1 MTSEILEKVQKVFA
15 NISVKE
21 FMTKDVIYVKPDRTV
36 AQVKEILRL
45 KRISGVPVVDDNNI
59 VVGIISIEDIIKCLE
74 NSTLNESVNE
84 HMTKNVV
91 CLSEDATLQDVIKH
105 FERYRYGRFPVVD
118 VQGRLVGIVTKND
131 ILAAV
136 ATRLG
141 LLYLHDERRREVLE
155 QDVLSRSLVT
165 GEEIDKKGADFY
177 FKIDYFDV
185 NLAGIGAAQLK
196 KFLISKGIPEQD
208 VRRIAVATYEAE
220 TNVVIH
226 SGGEGEIFCFLAPD
240 RIIVRVE
247 DRGKG
252 IENIELAMKEGYS
265 TAPDY
270 VRELGFGAG
279 MGLPN
284 MKRFSDKMVVL
295 SEKGKGVVV
304 EMVFYLDKNFQEL

>member
-1 MTSEILEKVQKVFA
+1 MIDILEKVQKVFA
-15 NISVKE
+15 NIKVEE
-21 FMTKDVIYVKPDRTV
+21 FMTKDVVYVKPDRTV

-45 KRISGVPVVDDNNI
+45 KRISGVPVVDDEEKVI
-59 VVGIISIEDIIKCLE
+59 GIISIEDIIKSLE
-74 NSTLNESVNE
+74 NGTLNGKVSE
-84 HMTKNVV
+84 HMTKDVI
-91 CLSEDATLQDVIKH
+91 CLSKDMTMQEVMKQ

-118 VQGRLVGIVTKND
+118 EYGKLVGIVTKND

-141 LLYLHDERRREVLE
+141 LLYLHDERRKEVLDG
-155 QDVLSRSLVT
+155 DVLNRSLIT
-165 GEEIDKKGADFY
+165 GEQLNKKGADFY

-196 KFLISKGIPEQD
+196 KFLLSKNIGENL
-208 VRRIAVATYEAE
+208 VRRVAVAAYEAE

-226 SGGEGEIFCFLAPD
+226 SGSEGELYCFITED

-247 DRGKG
+247 DTGKG
-252 IENIELAMKEGYS
+252 IENIELALKEGYS

-295 SEKGKGVVV
+295 SEKGK
-304 EMVFYLDKNFQEL
+304 

>member
-1 MTSEILEKVQKVFA
+1 MIDILEKVQKVFA
-15 NISVKE
+15 NIKVEE
-21 FMTKDVIYVKPDRTV
+21 FMTKDVVYVKPDRTV

-45 KRISGVPVVDDNNI
+45 KRISGVPVVDDEEKVI
-59 VVGIISIEDIIKCLE
+59 GIISIEDIIKSLE
-74 NSTLNESVNE
+74 NGTLNGKVSE
-84 HMTKNVV
+84 HMTKDVI
-91 CLSEDATLQDVIKH
+91 CLSKDTTMQEVMKQ

-118 VQGRLVGIVTKND
+118 EYGKLVGIVTKND

-141 LLYLHDERRREVLE
+141 LLYLHDERRKEVLDG
-155 QDVLSRSLVT
+155 DVLNRSLIT
-165 GEEIDKKGADFY
+165 GEQLNKKGADFY

-196 KFLISKGIPEQD
+196 KFLLSKNIGENL
-208 VRRIAVATYEAE
+208 VRRVAVAAYEAE

-226 SGGEGEIFCFLAPD
+226 SGSEGELYCFITED

-247 DRGKG
+247 DTGKG
-252 IENIELAMKEGYS
+252 IENIELALKEGYS

-304 EMVFYLDKNFQEL
+304 EMVFYLQ

>member
-1 MTSEILEKVQKVFA
+1 MYNLTEILEKVQKVFA
-15 NISVKE
+15 NIKVSE
-21 FMTKDVIYVKPDRTV
+21 FMTKDVVYVKPDRTV

-45 KRISGVPVVDDNNI
+45 KRISGVPVVDDEGK

-74 NSTLNESVNE
+74 NGTLNEHVE
-84 HMTKNVV
+84 KHMTQNVI
-91 CLSEDATLQDVIKH
+91 CLDENSTLQDVIKQ

-118 VQGRLVGIVTKND
+118 NNNRLVGIVTKND

-141 LLYLHDERRREVLE
+141 LLYLHDERRKEVLDE
-155 QDVLSRSLVT
+155 DILNRSLVT

-177 FKIDYFDV
+177 FKVDYFDI
-185 NLAGIGAAQLK
+185 NLAGVGAAQLK
-196 KFLISKGIPEQD
+196 KFLISKGID
-208 VRRIAVATYEAE
+208 SSNVRRVAVATYEAE

-226 SGGEGEIFCFLAPD
+226 SGSEGEIFCFIYPD
-240 RIIVRVE
+240 RIVVRVE
-247 DRGKG
+247 DKGKG
-252 IENIELAMKEGYS
+252 IESIELAMKEGYS

-295 SEKGKGVVV
+295 SEKGKGVIV
-304 EMVFYLDKNFQEL
+304 EMVFYIQPS

>member
-1 MTSEILEKVQKVFA
+1 VTEILEKVQKVFA
-15 NISVKE
+15 NIKVEE
-21 FMTKDVIYVKPDRTV
+21 FMTKDVVYVKPDRTV

-45 KRISGVPVVDDNNI
+45 KRISGVPVVDDDGKVI
-59 VVGIISIEDIIKCLE
+59 GIISIEDIIKSLE
-74 NSTLNESVNE
+74 NGTLNEKVVD

-91 CLSEDATLQDVIKH
+91 CLSNDMTLQDVIKQ

-118 VQGRLVGIVTKND
+118 KDEKLVGIVTKND

-141 LLYLHDERRREVLE
+141 LLYLHDERRKEVL
-155 QDVLSRSLVT
+155 DSDILNRSLIT
-165 GEEIDKKGADFY
+165 GEEINKKGADFY

-185 NLAGIGAAQLK
+185 NLAGVGAAQLK
-196 KFLISKGIPEQD
+196 KFLLNKGIKD
-208 VRRIAVATYEAE
+208 NVVRRVAVAAYEAE

-226 SGGEGEIFCFLAPD
+226 SGSEGELYCFIAED

-247 DRGKG
+247 DSGKG

-304 EMVFYLDKNFQEL
+304 EMVFYLN

>member
-1 MTSEILEKVQKVFA
+1 MTEILEKAQKVFA
-15 NISVKE
+15 NIKIEE
-21 FMTKDVIYVKPDRTV
+21 FMTKDVVYVKPDRTV

-45 KRISGVPVVDDNNI
+45 KRISGVPVVDDDGKVI
-59 VVGIISIEDIIKCLE
+59 GIISIEDIIKSLE
-74 NSTLNESVNE
+74 NGTLHEKVYE
-84 HMTKNVV
+84 HMTSNVI
-91 CLSEDATLQDVIKH
+91 CLNIDMTLQDVIKQ
-105 FERYRYGRFPVVD
+105 FERYKFGRFPVVD
-118 VQGRLVGIVTKND
+118 SENRLVGIVTKND

-141 LLYLHDERRREVLE
+141 LIYLHDERRKEVLDLE
-155 QDVLSRSLVT
+155 ILNRSLIT
-165 GEEIDKKGADFY
+165 GEEINKKGADFY

-196 KFLISKGIPEQD
+196 KFLLNKKIPED
-208 VRRIAVATYEAE
+208 LVRRIAVVTYEAE

-226 SGGEGEIFCFLAPD
+226 SGSDGELYCFITPD

-247 DRGKG
+247 DKGKG

-284 MKRFSDKMVVL
+284 MRRFSDKMVVL

-304 EMVFYLDKNFQEL
+304 EMVFYRK

>member
-1 MTSEILEKVQKVFA
+1 MTEILEKVQKVFA
-15 NISVKE
+15 NIKVTE
-21 FMTKDVIYVKPDRTV
+21 FMTKDIVYVKPDRTV

-45 KRISGVPVVDDNNI
+45 KRISGVPVVDDNNV

-74 NSTLNESVNE
+74 NGTLNEQVNE
-84 HMTKNVV
+84 HMTRKVV
-91 CLSEDATLQDVIKH
+91 CIDEGTTLQDVIKQ
-105 FERYRYGRFPVVD
+105 FERYRYGRFPVID
-118 VQGRLVGIVTKND
+118 KNGALIGIVTKND

-141 LLYLHDERRREVLE
+141 LLYLHDERRKEVLDE
-155 QDVLSRSLVT
+155 DILNRSLVT
-165 GEEIDKKGADFY
+165 GKEIDKKGADFY

-185 NLAGIGAAQLK
+185 KLAGVGAAQLK
-196 KFLISKGIPEQD
+196 RFLLNKGIPDSD
-208 VRRIAVATYEAE
+208 VRRVAVATYEAE

-226 SGGEGEIFCFLAPD
+226 SGSEGEIYCFLAPD

-247 DRGKG
+247 DKGKG

-304 EMVFYLDKNFQEL
+304 EMVFYTTKK

>member
-1 MTSEILEKVQKVFA
+1 MTEILEKVQRVFA
-15 NISVKE
+15 NIKVTE
-21 FMTKDVIYVKPDRTV
+21 FMTKDVVYVKPDRTV

-45 KRISGVPVVDDNNI
+45 KRISGVPVVDDTNR

-74 NSTLNESVNE
+74 NGALYERVSE
-84 HMTKNVV
+84 HMTKNVI
-91 CLSEDATLQDVIKH
+91 CLNEDTTLQDVIKH

-118 VQGRLVGIVTKND
+118 NNGSLIGIVTKND

-141 LLYLHDERRREVLE
+141 LLYLHDERRKEVLDE
-155 QDVLSRSLVT
+155 DILNRSLVT

-185 NLAGIGAAQLK
+185 NLAGVGAAQLK
-196 KFLISKGIPEQD
+196 KFLISKGVLDSD
-208 VRRIAVATYEAE
+208 VRRVAVATYEAE

-226 SGGEGEIFCFLAPD
+226 SGSEGEIFCFLTPD

-247 DRGKG
+247 DKGKG
-252 IENIELAMKEGYS
+252 IESIELAMKEGYS

-295 SEKGKGVVV
+295 SEKGKGVVA
-304 EMVFYLDKNFQEL
+304 EMVFYTNKK

>member
-1 MTSEILEKVQKVFA
+1 MAEILEKVQKVFA
-15 NISVKE
+15 NIKVEE

-45 KRISGVPVVDDNNI
+45 KRISGVPVVDDSGK

-74 NSTLNESVNE
+74 NGKLGDRVDE
-84 HMTKNVV
+84 HMTKDVV
-91 CLSEDATLQDVIKH
+91 CINADATLQDVIKF
-105 FERYRYGRFPVVD
+105 FERYRYGRFPVVNTE
-118 VQGRLVGIVTKND
+118 GKLVGIVTKND

-141 LLYLHDERRREVLE
+141 LIYLHDERRSMVL
-155 QDVLSRSLVT
+155 DSDMLNRSLIT
-165 GEEIDKKGADFY
+165 GEEINKKGADFY
-177 FKIDYFDV
+177 FRIDYFDV

-196 KFLISKGIPEQD
+196 KFLLKKGIDESI
-208 VRRIAVATYEAE
+208 VRKVAVATYEAE
-220 TNVVIH
+220 VNVVIH
-226 SGGEGEIFCFLAPD
+226 SGSEGEIYCFIGD
-240 RIIVRVE
+240 DKITVRVE
-247 DRGKG
+247 DWGKG

-265 TAPDY
+265 TAPDH

-284 MKRFSDKMVVL
+284 MKRFSDKMVIL

-304 EMVFYLDKNFQEL
+304 EMVFYIISGRS

>member
-1 MTSEILEKVQKVFA
+1 MVEILEKVQKVFA
-15 NISVKE
+15 NIKVEE
-21 FMTKDVIYVKPDRTV
+21 FMNKDVIYVKPDRTV

-45 KRISGVPVVDDNNI
+45 KRISGVPVVDDDGNVI
-59 VVGIISIEDIIKCLE
+59 GIISIEDIIKSLE
-74 NSTLNESVNE
+74 NGTLHEKVDK
-84 HMTKNVV
+84 HMTAHVI
-91 CLSEDATLQDVIKH
+91 CLHKDMTLQEVIKQ
-105 FERYRYGRFPVVD
+105 FERYKYGRFPVVD
-118 VQGRLVGIVTKND
+118 DDGKLVGIVTKND

-141 LLYLHDERRREVLE
+141 LLYLHDERRKEVLE
-155 QDVLSRSLVT
+155 GDMLNRSLIT
-165 GEEIDKKGADFY
+165 GEELNKKGADFY

-196 KFLISKGIPEQD
+196 KFLLNKKVNENV
-208 VRRIAVATYEAE
+208 VRRVAVATYEAE

-226 SGGEGEIFCFLAPD
+226 SGSEGELYCFIAED

-247 DRGKG
+247 DNGKG

-304 EMVFYLDKNFQEL
+304 EMVFYLN

>member
-1 MTSEILEKVQKVFA
+1 MTTEILEKVQKVFA
-15 NISVKE
+15 NLSVKE
-21 FMTKDVIYVKPDRTV
+21 FMTKEVIYVKPDRTV

-45 KRISGVPVVDDNNI
+45 KRISGVPVVNDDN
-59 VVGIISIEDIIKCLE
+59 VVIGIISIEDIIKCLE
-74 NSTLNESVNE
+74 NGTLNESVSQ

-91 CLSEDATLQDVIKH
+91 CISEDSTLQDVIKH
-105 FERYRYGRFPVVD
+105 FERFRYGRFPVVD
-118 VQGRLVGIVTKND
+118 TQGRLVGIVTKND

-141 LLYLHDERRREVLE
+141 LLYLHDERRKEVLE
-155 QDVLSRSLVT
+155 KDALNRSLVT

-196 KFLISKGIPEQD
+196 KFLQSKGIPEND
-208 VRRIAVATYEAE
+208 VRRVAVATYEAE

-226 SGGEGEIFCFLAPD
+226 SGSEGEIFCFLTPD

-247 DRGKG
+247 DKGKG

-304 EMVFYLDKNFQEL
+304 EMVFYINNK

>member
-74 NSTLNESVNE
+74 NGTLNESVNE

-226 SGGEGEIFCFLAPD
+226 SGSEGEIFCFLAPD

>member
-1 MTSEILEKVQKVFA
+1 
-15 NISVKE
+15 
-21 FMTKDVIYVKPDRTV
+21 MTKDVVYVKPDRTV

-45 KRISGVPVVDDNNI
+45 KRISGVPVLDEDGK

-74 NSTLNESVNE
+74 NGTLNEKVSE
-84 HMTKNVV
+84 HMTKNVI
-91 CLSEDATLQDVIKH
+91 CLNSDATLQDVIKQ
-105 FERYRYGRFPVVD
+105 FERYKYGRFPVID
-118 VQGRLVGIVTKND
+118 SEQKLVGIVTKND

-141 LLYLHDERRREVLE
+141 LLYLHDERRKEVL
-155 QDVLSRSLVT
+155 DSDILNRSLIT
-165 GEEIDKKGADFY
+165 GEEINKKGADFY

-185 NLAGIGAAQLK
+185 NLAGVGAAQLK
-196 KFLISKGIPEQD
+196 KFLLSKGIKD
-208 VRRIAVATYEAE
+208 NVVRRVAVAAYEAE

-226 SGGEGEIFCFLAPD
+226 SGSEGELYCFIADD

-247 DRGKG
+247 DTGKG

-284 MKRFSDKMVVL
+284 MRRFSDKMVVL

-304 EMVFYLDKNFQEL
+304 EMVFYLN

>member
-1 MTSEILEKVQKVFA
+1 MTEILEKVQKVFA
-15 NISVKE
+15 NIKIEE
-21 FMTKDVIYVKPDRTV
+21 FMTKDVVFVKPDRTV

-45 KRISGVPVVDDNNI
+45 KRISGVPVVDDDGKI
-59 VVGIISIEDIIKCLE
+59 IGIISIEDIIKSLE
-74 NSTLNESVNE
+74 NGTLYEKVYN
-84 HMTKNVV
+84 HMTSNVV
-91 CLSEDATLQDVIKH
+91 CLSNGMTLQDVIKQ
-105 FERYRYGRFPVVD
+105 FERYKFGRFPVVD
-118 VQGRLVGIVTKND
+118 SENRLVGIVTKND

-141 LLYLHDERRREVLE
+141 LIYLHDERRKEVLDLE
-155 QDVLSRSLVT
+155 VLNRSLIT
-165 GEEIDKKGADFY
+165 GEEINKKGADFY

-185 NLAGIGAAQLK
+185 NLAGVGAAQLK
-196 KFLISKGIPEQD
+196 RFLLNKGIPD
-208 VRRIAVATYEAE
+208 DLVRRIAVVTYEAE

-226 SGGEGEIFCFLAPD
+226 SGSDGELYCFIADD

-247 DRGKG
+247 DKGKG

-284 MKRFSDKMVVL
+284 MRRFSDKMVVL
-295 SEKGKGVVV
+295 SEKGNGVVA
-304 EMVFYLDKNFQEL
+304 EMVFYK

>member
-1 MTSEILEKVQKVFA
+1 MAEILEKVQKVFA
-15 NISVKE
+15 NIKVEE

-45 KRISGVPVVDDNNI
+45 KRISGVPVVDDAGK

-74 NSTLNESVNE
+74 NGTLGDRVDE

-91 CLSEDATLQDVIKH
+91 CVNSDSTLQDVIKF
-105 FERYRYGRFPVVD
+105 FERYRYGRFPVVNAE
-118 VQGRLVGIVTKND
+118 GKLVGIVTKND

-141 LLYLHDERRREVLE
+141 LIYLHDERRTMVL
-155 QDVLSRSLVT
+155 DSDMLNRSLIT
-165 GEEIDKKGADFY
+165 GEEINKKGADFY

-196 KFLISKGIPEQD
+196 KFLLKKGIDEAI
-208 VRRIAVATYEAE
+208 VRKVAVATYEAE
-220 TNVVIH
+220 VNVVIH
-226 SGGEGEIFCFLAPD
+226 SGSEGEIYCFISD
-240 RIIVRVE
+240 DKITVRVE
-247 DRGKG
+247 DWGRG

-265 TAPDY
+265 TAPDH

-284 MKRFSDKMVVL
+284 MKRFSDKMVIL

-304 EMVFYLDKNFQEL
+304 EMVFYRK

>member
-1 MTSEILEKVQKVFA
+1 MTEILEKVQKVFA
-15 NISVKE
+15 NIKVEE
-21 FMTKDVIYVKPDRTV
+21 FMTKDVVYVKPDRTV

-45 KRISGVPVVDDNNI
+45 KRISGVPVVDDDGKVI
-59 VVGIISIEDIIKCLE
+59 GIISIEDIIKSLE
-74 NSTLNESVNE
+74 NGTLQERVID

-91 CLSEDATLQDVIKH
+91 CLDSDMTLQDVIKQ
-105 FERYRYGRFPVVD
+105 FERYRYGRFPVID
-118 VQGRLVGIVTKND
+118 KDEKLVGIVTKND

-141 LLYLHDERRREVLE
+141 LLYLHDERRKEVL
-155 QDVLSRSLVT
+155 DSDILNRSLIT
-165 GEEIDKKGADFY
+165 GEEINKKGADFY

-185 NLAGIGAAQLK
+185 NLAGVGAAQLK
-196 KFLISKGIPEQD
+196 KFLLNRGIKD
-208 VRRIAVATYEAE
+208 TVVRRVAVAAYEAE

-226 SGGEGEIFCFLAPD
+226 SGSEGELYCFIAED

-247 DRGKG
+247 DSGKG

-304 EMVFYLDKNFQEL
+304 EMVFYLS

>member
-1 MTSEILEKVQKVFA
+1 MTEILEKVQKVFA
-15 NISVKE
+15 NIKVEE
-21 FMTKDVIYVKPDRTV
+21 FMTKDVVFVKPDRTV

-45 KRISGVPVVDDNNI
+45 KRISGVPVVDDEGKVI
-59 VVGIISIEDIIKCLE
+59 GIISIEDIIKSLE
-74 NSTLNESVNE
+74 NGTLNEKVVD

-91 CLSEDATLQDVIKH
+91 CLSNDMTLQDVIKQ

-118 VQGRLVGIVTKND
+118 KDEKLVGIVTKND

-141 LLYLHDERRREVLE
+141 LLYLHDERRKEVL
-155 QDVLSRSLVT
+155 DSDILNRSLIT
-165 GEEIDKKGADFY
+165 GEEINKKGADFY

-185 NLAGIGAAQLK
+185 NLAGVGAAQLK
-196 KFLISKGIPEQD
+196 KFLLNKGIKD
-208 VRRIAVATYEAE
+208 NVVRRVAVAAYEAE

-226 SGGEGEIFCFLAPD
+226 SGSEGELYCFIAED
-240 RIIVRVE
+240 RIIVRIE
-247 DRGKG
+247 DSGKG

-304 EMVFYLDKNFQEL
+304 EMVFYLN